1 MNVFCLPA
9 LLTAL
14 FCVLVATG
22 QTQTIQTLPRKK
34 LIEFGWHSPTPS
46 YLRDN
51 IREIEKRPFDGVAIF
66 PPEEVGGGFVFD
78 VEKWSRTTAQARE
91 KLLQIW
97 ASIPSSTTL
106 TDNFLVVRA
115 SSTMNWHSDADWQKV
130 IENLRFCA
138 QSAKAGRCKGII
150 WDAEP
155 YGKTNPW
162 KLSEQPLLN
171 GEKPSLA
178 NYGPLVRKRGAQFM
192 RALQE
197 AMPGLTILSL
207 RELSDFHKGSPFTH
221 PLLPVREPLQT
232 QNELSQAW
240 FGLRPAFI
248 NGMLDAI
255 APGVALI
262 DGNEDAYFYTSRLEY
277 YRAYQALRHEAAA
290 LIAPE
295 SRLKYAAQFHI
306 GHAVSLDYIA
316 GRWADALGPFPR
328 YLTKQALE
336 LSPQERA
343 RWFEHNI
350 YYAMTTADEY
360 VWCYSEEMDWWK
372 GQNIPPGFE
381 EAIRS
386 AKHKHQNGEPLGFAV
401 ETMLEQAQSKIK
413 AQTSKP

>member
-1 MNVFCLPA
+1 MNFFRLIGLLCCLTFDACAQP
-9 LLTAL
+9 L
-14 FCVLVATG
+14 
-22 QTQTIQTLPRKK
+22 QPLPRKK
-34 LIEFGWHSPTPS
+34 IIEFGWHSPSPS

-78 VEKWSRTTAQARE
+78 VEKWSKTTAKARE
-91 KLLQIW
+91 SQLQLLK
-97 ASIPSSTTL
+97 AIPKSETL
-106 TDNFLVVRA
+106 THNFLVVRA
-115 SSTMNWHSDADWQKV
+115 TSTMNWHSDADWQKV
-130 IENLRFCA
+130 EENLRFCA
-138 QSAKAGRCKGII
+138 QAAKAGHCKGIL

-155 YGKTNPW
+155 YGKINPW
-162 KLSEQPLLN
+162 RLSEQPPLN
-171 GEKPSLA
+171 GEKPSLE

-197 AMPGLTILSL
+197 SMPGLTILSL

-221 PLLPVREPLQT
+221 PLFPMRDAAQA
-232 QNELSQAW
+232 QKELAAAW
-240 FGLRPAFI
+240 YSLRPAFI

-255 APGVALI
+255 APNVTLI

-277 YRAYQALRHEAAA
+277 YGAYQALRHEAAA

-295 SRLKYAAQFHI
+295 NRQKYAAQFKI
-306 GHAVSLDYIA
+306 GHAVSLDYCA

-336 LSPQERA
+336 LTPEERA
-343 RWFEHNI
+343 RWFEHNV
-350 YYAMTTADEY
+350 YYALTTADEY

-381 EAIRS
+381 EAIRL
-386 AKHKHQNGEPLGFAV
+386 ARRKQQNGEPLGFAV
-401 ETMLEQAQSKIK
+401 ETMLETAQNKIK